1 MFQASLQVGK
11 HMSLAGHSPKS
22 TSYQLEPCL
31 EMPGQPAAT
40 AQYISIRHLTRIP
53 GTCASPLFKLIHW
66 QQKRKKKIQGLGVHL
81 FSFSFY
87 GLKEAKSLRRDSQLR
102 NSQKGRLVCE

>member
-22 TSYQLEPCL
+22 TSYHLEPCL

-66 QQKRKKKIQGLGVHL
+66 QQKRKKKNPRSWGALIFIL
-81 FSFSFY
+81 FLW
-87 GLKEAKSLRRDSQLR
+87 LK
-102 NSQKGRLVCE
+102 GG